1 MNFRLTAMNEKYW
14 MIATVAIVFAVVL
27 PLGGLSRAAFCAL
40 CVGSVW
46 LFLATINRRL
56 SSVLTRRWDV
66 RLDNIPQRL
75 WRVFVEVIL
84 QYRVVRDRPL
94 VGILHALV
102 VWGFLAFAWVS
113 AEHLKMG
120 FLGLENAEPMQGWYG
135 TFAAAWAFAVI
146 AGIAGLTF
154 RRFVLRPKALG
165 KLSPTSGLVAFLIT
179 ALMVT
184 YLLGWRV
191 FPAGSAAWKI
201 NWWLHTISFLSILV
215 VIPQSKHLHLLLSP
229 ITIFLRSETTSAIR
243 PLREEGEDLGMIH
256 FKDFDVKDIL
266 DVNACVECGRCTQFC
281 PANLAGESLNP
292 KEVILDLQRGA
303 LSGGDIVAG
312 TPEEKADK
320 KVSVSEID
328 LFQCLSC
335 GACEYVCPVGIEHV
349 GRKILDMRRGLVSEG
364 RVTNEKV
371 VQLFTTMERA
381 PHNPWGIAQDAR
393 KKLIDANQFPIFDG
407 KQEWLFWLGCGL
419 SFDPHGQAVALAM
432 KQILDASGVSW
443 GVLARE
449 TCCGE
454 PARRAGNE
462 YLFLQLSEKL
472 IETFANARAKNIVSC
487 DPHCTMMLDKD
498 YRQIAAYQKLGTRV
512 LHHSELIAQLLPQ
525 LSVESS
531 AATVTYHDPCYL
543 ARGRGITEQ
552 PREIL
557 RTAGFAITEPPHH
570 GKNTQCCGAG
580 GAQLFIADDTQGHDK
595 GRVNQLRFAQI
606 AETKASTV
614 VVACPYCPIMLRD
627 AANHAKRDDI
637 EILDLAEVVAKR
649 IRKGAS
655 IAGNGETR
663 SGANLADVN
672 VTDGK

>member
-1 MNFRLTAMNEKYW
+1 M
-14 MIATVAIVFAVVL
+14 VAIAFGVVV
-27 PLGGLSRAAFCAL
+27 PFGGLSRAAFCAL
-40 CVGSVW
+40 CLGSVW

-66 RLDNIPQRL
+66 QLDNIPKRI

-94 VGILHALV
+94 VGILHAAVL
-102 VWGFLAFAWVS
+102 WGFLAFAWVS
-113 AEHLKMG
+113 AQHLK
-120 FLGLENAEPMQGWYG
+120 LGLLGFENVEPMHSWYG

-146 AGIAGLTF
+146 VGMVGLSF

-165 KLSPTSGLVAFLIT
+165 KLSATSALVAFLIT

-191 FPAGSAAWKI
+191 FPAGGAAWKV
-201 NWWLHTISFLSILV
+201 NWWLHTVSFFSLLV
-215 VIPQSKHLHLLLSP
+215 VIPKSKHLHLLLSP
-229 ITIFLRSETTSAIR
+229 VTIFLRSETTSAIR
-243 PLREEGEDLGMIH
+243 PLREEGEDLGIIH
-256 FKDFDVKDIL
+256 FKDFDAKDIL

-281 PANLAGESLNP
+281 PANLAGETLNP

-303 LSGGDIVAG
+303 LSGGELVAG
-312 TPEEKADK
+312 TPGEKAEN
-320 KVSVSEID
+320 KVYVSEED

-349 GRKILDMRRGLVSEG
+349 GRKILDLRRGLVSEG
-364 RVTNEKV
+364 RVTNDKV

-381 PHNPWGIAQDAR
+381 PHNPWGIAQDTR
-393 KKLIDANQFPIFDG
+393 QKLIDSNQFPIFDG

-419 SFDPHGQAVALAM
+419 SFDPHGQAVAMAM
-432 KQILDASGVSW
+432 KQILDAAGVSW

-472 IETFANARAKNIVSC
+472 IETFASARVKNIVSC
-487 DPHCTMMLDKD
+487 CPHCTTMLDKD
-498 YRQIAAYQKLGTRV
+498 YRQIAAYQNLGIRV
-512 LHHSELIAQLLPQ
+512 LHHSELIAQLLPR

-531 AATVTYHDPCYL
+531 TAAATYHDPCYL
-543 ARGRGITEQ
+543 ARGRGITEE

-557 RTAGFAITEPPHH
+557 HATGFAITETAHH
-570 GKNTQCCGAG
+570 GANTQCCGAG
-580 GAQLFIADDTQGHDK
+580 GAQLFIADDSRGQEK
-595 GRVNQLRFAQI
+595 GRVNQLRFAQL
-606 AETKASTV
+606 AETKVSTV
-614 VVACPYCPIMLRD
+614 VVACPYCPIMIRD

-637 EILDLAEVVAKR
+637 EILDLAEVVAKS
-649 IRKGAS
+649 IRRKS
-655 IAGNGETR
+655 IDAVTEGTER
-663 SGANLADVN
+663 GANLA
-672 VTDGK
+672 GAI